1 MSDLFWLTDEQ
12 MARLQPYFP
21 RATRGLGLSGA
32 VSLGS
37 VLPDTASGMMS
48 GPRRTRSSG
57 KETTIGAQ
65 RNENGEK
72 WCPFGNGHGADPTR
86 LFANRTKLDGLND
99 ICSYQQGKVDQRKKG

>member
-72 WCPFGNGHGADPTR
+72 WCPFVREPHQAGRPERHLQLSTG
-86 LFANRTKLDGLND
+86 
-99 ICSYQQGKVDQRKKG
+99 QG